1 MILPSSI
8 HVHVCAELKNHFSFG
23 THSFLCFPDL
33 FMCDASVADA
43 QEGLNSA
50 DCLMTIL
57 TLILNPATKSSASE
71 LRRNFPSVIVPIK
84 LKV

>member
-8 HVHVCAELKNHFSFG
+8 HVCAELKNHFSFG
-23 THSFLCFPDL
+23 SHSFLCFPDL

-43 QEGLNSA
+43 QGLNSA

-57 TLILNPATKSSASE
+57 TLILNPATKSSALE
-71 LRRNFPSVIVPIK
+71 LRRNFPSIIVPIK

>member
-1 MILPSSI
+1 MILLSSI
-8 HVHVCAELKNHFSFG
+8 HVCAELKNHFSFG

-33 FMCDASVADA
+33 FMCDADA
-43 QEGLNSA
+43 QESLNSA

-71 LRRNFPSVIVPIK
+71 LRGIF
-84 LKV
+84 LQL